1 MTRAWP
7 RSSRALFQVSAVLA
21 AAFVA
26 ALALSS
32 SGPKSSASASA
43 TVDQAA
49 LQACIAQRTVNCEQT
64 VPGLAQCMAQ
74 RAICNEAAYAEQRA
88 QFGPLQPIRPGTGL
102 MTREEA
108 VNRSLLVSPAATA
121 SSPVF
126 AEFMTLGDVAK
137 RMNLNPAEFGPIDLN
152 RMMWLVTV
160 DAPVMTMGSPH
171 RQASLVPAYT
181 VVYDAASHTGIL
193 TCYGCATLG

>member
-1 MTRAWP
+1 MAPQGCPVVT
-7 RSSRALFQVSAVLA
+7 V
-21 AAFVA
+21 AFVA
-26 ALALSS
+26 WAGLANVALALSL
-32 SGPKSSASASA
+32 SGPSSASASS

-64 VPGLAQCMAQ
+64 VPGLSRCMAQ
-74 RAICNEAAYAEQRA
+74 RAICNEAAYAELRA
-88 QFGPLQPIRPGTGL
+88 QSGPLQPIRTGTDF

-108 VNRSLLVSPAATA
+108 VQRSLLVSPAATA

-126 AEFMTLGDVAK
+126 AESMTLGEVAK
-137 RMNLNPAEFGPIDLN
+137 RMHLDPAEFGPIDLN

-160 DAPVMTMGSPH
+160 HAPVMTMGSP
-171 RQASLVPAYT
+171 RRPPSLVAAFT
-181 VVYDAASHTGIL
+181 VVYDAASHIGIL